1 MSTQSNVSVA
11 ASQRGPSPSWAA
23 GGTATSYFQSG
34 AAVVIAP
41 LLPRLVRLKPVR
53 LPLERGEGV
62 RLARRGG
69 IELTVEAVEI
79 VVERGDGRVRRET
92 RRGGCPDRVQ
102 PGRPRRDRCQQR
114 VAVGGARGLGQAL
127 LRQLRHVADDLR
139 PEAAAGAPTAGPEGA
154 DTGPGL
160 AHDVEVVAHR
170 EGRALEQRAS
180 DVAAR
185 VRGGE
190 AEQQAAGV
198 GVEERRALTVEVRQ
212 GEEAAGP
219 GAGAGGLLEQ
229 RLVRDIAGDALHPD
243 GERAGDV

>member
-34 AAVVIAP
+34 TAVVIAP
-41 LLPRLVRLKPVR
+41 LLPRLVLLKRVR

-69 IELTVEAVEI
+69 IELTVEAVEL
-79 VVERGDGRVRRET
+79 VVERGDGRV
-92 RRGGCPDRVQ
+92 GGEAHPFCRPNRVQ

-127 LRQLRHVADDLR
+127 LRQLRHVAHDLR
-139 PEAAAGAPTAGPEGA
+139 PEAAAGTSTAGPKGA
-154 DTGPGL
+154 DAGAGL
-160 AHDVEVVAHR
+160 AHDVEVVAQR
-170 EGRALEQRAS
+170 EGRALEQRARG
-180 DVAAR
+180 VAAR
-185 VRGGE
+185 VRGRK
-190 AEQQAAGV
+190 AEQQAARV
-198 GVEERRALTVEVRQ
+198 GVEERRALAVEVRQ

-219 GAGAGGLLEQ
+219 GAGGLL
-229 RLVRDIAGDALHPD
+229 ALPY
-243 GERAGDV
+243 